1 MFHLCLL
8 LTKKNK
14 AEVTYVSGARGDRN
28 VLWLFF
34 FIFVVVVLSF
44 QEINMY
50 DQDEGELHSCKTS
63 LRHMVDNFIC
73 IYLVILLTGRD
84 RGANPRYS

>member
-1 MFHLCLL
+1 M
-8 LTKKNK
+8 
-14 AEVTYVSGARGDRN
+14 VV
-28 VLWLFF
+28 V

-84 RGANPRYS
+84 RGANPCSS